1 MREEN
6 LAAAEGGE
14 VAVIRHGMAAVNAAR
29 VVPTATGD
37 QIVARQILFGTHSL
51 LTSWLP
57 RYKIRTDFCDL
68 TKPESLTKVATQNCQ
83 VVYRETPVD
92 PTMELID
99 LRAIRQLV
107 DRLNEA
113 RAEAAKICI
122 VVDNTFAPP
131 YRQRPLQH
139 GVDIVVHSLTKDVGG
154 FGTEMRGAVI
164 GPGTYCN
171 LLMLYRKDFGGVLSP
186 KNAWPLLVYGL
197 PTLAAAD
204 DKPAEKRDGGG
215 GMFAK
220 VRRVVYPGLAA
231 FAQRELAYP
240 QMTTLDGS
248 FAPATCGILN

>member
-1 MREEN
+1 MTGWTSP
-6 LAAAEGGE
+6 AAACGE

-37 QIVARQILFGTHSL
+37 QIVARQILFGTPSL
-51 LTSWLP
+51 LTSRLP

-83 VVYRETPVD
+83 VVYRETPVN
-92 PTMELID
+92 PTMELSD

-131 YRQRPLQH
+131 YRQWPLQH

-186 KNAWPLLVYGL
+186 KNAWPILVYGL
-197 PTLAAAD
+197 PTLAARMISQPKSAMQV
-204 DKPAEKRDGGG
+204 AEFLLRCGVWSIRGWQPSRS
-215 GMFAK
+215 ANW
-220 VRRVVYPGLAA
+220 R
-231 FAQRELAYP
+231 
-240 QMTTLDGS
+240 TLR
-248 FAPATCGILN
+248 

>member
-1 MREEN
+1 LDEPSRGTREEN

-68 TKPESLTKVATQNCQ
+68 TKPESLTKVATQNCH
-83 VVYRETPVD
+83 VAYRETPVD

-113 RAEAAKICI
+113 RAEAAKIRI

-171 LLMLYRKDFGGVLSP
+171 LLMPHRKDFGGVLSP
-186 KNAWPLLVYGL
+186 KNAWPILVYRL
-197 PTLAAAD
+197 PTLAARMISQPKSATEVAGCLLRCGVWSIRGWQ
-204 DKPAEKRDGGG
+204 PSRSANWR
-215 GMFAK
+215 
-220 VRRVVYPGLAA
+220 
-231 FAQRELAYP
+231 
-240 QMTTLDGS
+240 TLR
-248 FAPATCGILN
+248 

>member
-1 MREEN
+1 MTGLDESSRGMREEN

-51 LTSWLP
+51 LTGWLP

-92 PTMELID
+92 PTMELSD

-113 RAEAAKICI
+113 RAEAAKIRI

-131 YRQRPLQH
+131 YRQWPLQR
-139 GVDIVVHSLTKDVGG
+139 GVDIVVHSLMKDVGG

-186 KNAWPLLVYGL
+186 KNAWPILVYGL
-197 PTLAAAD
+197 PTLAARMISQPKSAMQV
-204 DKPAEKRDGGG
+204 AGCLLRCGVWSIRGWQTSRS
-215 GMFAK
+215 ANW
-220 VRRVVYPGLAA
+220 R
-231 FAQRELAYP
+231 
-240 QMTTLDGS
+240 TLR
-248 FAPATCGILN
+248 

>member
-14 VAVIRHGMAAVNAAR
+14 VAVIRYGMAAVNAAR

-83 VVYRETPVD
+83 VVYRETPVN

-99 LRAIRQLV
+99 LRATRQLV

-113 RAEAAKICI
+113 RAEAAKIRI
-122 VVDNTFAPP
+122 VVDNTFVPP
-131 YRQRPLQH
+131 YRQWALQH

-171 LLMLYRKDFGGVLSP
+171 LLMLFPRIRGQSWCT
-186 KNAWPLLVYGL
+186 AC
-197 PTLAAAD
+197 
-204 DKPAEKRDGGG
+204 
-215 GMFAK
+215 
-220 VRRVVYPGLAA
+220 RRWRRG
-231 FAQRELAYP
+231 
-240 QMTTLDGS
+240 
-248 FAPATCGILN
+248 